1 MQFSILL
8 FTPCFSRAI
17 VNIQLQPQEF
27 VSGLAIFC
35 CMPTTLSSGVALTQ
49 LAGGNSALA
58 LAMTVISSLLGIL
71 MVPFSISKY
80 VASGVGV
87 SVPTKE
93 LFRSLVQMLLVPL
106 ILGKI
111 FRESFKG
118 LADFVDQNR
127 RLFSRLS
134 AVLLS
139 LVSVVYAYLLLFVL
153 SPNCKSFIDWS
164 WTIFLKYVSQQ
175 SKQIML

>member
-1 MQFSILL
+1 
-8 FTPCFSRAI
+8 
-17 VNIQLQPQEF
+17 
-27 VSGLAIFC
+27 
-35 CMPTTLSSGVALTQ
+35 MPTTLSSGVALTQ